1 METIVLI
8 IHQVVF
14 ATRAVSKGGEYHSD
28 IPSFSWGI
36 LKYYKMKEREKL
48 LKLKFLFDKNA
59 TKPIF
64 LSKCQF
70 VPRIALKGSDSR

>member
-36 LKYYKMKEREKL
+36 LKYYKMKER
-48 LKLKFLFDKNA
+48 
-59 TKPIF
+59 
-64 LSKCQF
+64 
-70 VPRIALKGSDSR
+70 